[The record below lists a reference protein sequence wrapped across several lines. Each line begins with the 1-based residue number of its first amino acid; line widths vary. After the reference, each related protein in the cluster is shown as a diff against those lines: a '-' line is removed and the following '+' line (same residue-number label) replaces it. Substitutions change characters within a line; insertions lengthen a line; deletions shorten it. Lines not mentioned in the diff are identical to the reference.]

1 MVNQQFEQMYQQW
14 ASNAAPIGD
23 KLAGKSDQDWPT
35 IRQNYMKALQQIFP
49 SPDGLQVAF
58 KNLNGIRTMIL
69 TPPEV
74 TADRTLLFIHG
85 GGYIHGGV
93 EGYQSLAGKYAIELH
108 AKVYLPDY
116 RQAPEYKLPAPIE
129 DVFAVYQYLNDQQ
142 INPQHIA
149 LVGDSAGGAM
159 VVTVM
164 RWIRNHGLELPAAGS
179 ALSPWP
185 NLTNSG
191 ETMRTRD
198 GLDPV
203 ASKTFLDRMA
213 RAFLGDQLATDP
225 DASPVYA
232 DVRGLPPIMIQ
243 TGENEVMMADAVDLA
258 GHLAKNRVR
267 VTLEVWP
274 HMFHVWHQFYSV
286 LPAAAGA
293 LNNSV
298 RFIET
303 EMSK

>member
-1 MVNQQFEQMYQQW
+1 MENKQFNKMFNEW

-23 KLAGKSDQDWPT
+23 KLAGNSDKPWPV
-35 IRQNYMKALQQIFP
+35 IRKNYMKALQEIFP
-49 SPDGLQVAF
+49 APAGLEVSFQ
-58 KNLNGIRTMIL
+58 NLNGIRTMII
-69 TPPEV
+69 TPPAV
-74 TADRTLLFIHG
+74 QDDRTILFIHG

-93 EGYQSLAGKYAIELH
+93 EGYRSLAGKYAIELR

-116 RQAPEYKLPAPIE
+116 RQAPEYKVPAPIE
-129 DVFAVYQYLNDQQ
+129 DVFAVYQYLNDQH

-164 RWIRNHGLELPAAGS
+164 RWIKNHGLSQPAAGS

-185 NLTNSG
+185 NLMNDG
-191 ETMRTRD
+191 ETMYSRD

-203 ASKTFLDRMA
+203 ASRTFLNRMA
-213 RAFLGDQLATDP
+213 RAFLGSEVATDP

-232 DVRGLPPIMIQ
+232 DVRGLAPVMIQ
-243 TGENEVMMADAVDLA
+243 TGENEVMMSDAVRLA
-258 GHLAKNRVR
+258 SHLAKNRVR
-267 VTLEVWP
+267 VSLEVWP

-286 LPAAAGA
+286 LPEAAQA
-293 LNNSV
+293 LQNSV
-298 RFIET
+298 NFINT
-303 EMSK
+303 EMNK